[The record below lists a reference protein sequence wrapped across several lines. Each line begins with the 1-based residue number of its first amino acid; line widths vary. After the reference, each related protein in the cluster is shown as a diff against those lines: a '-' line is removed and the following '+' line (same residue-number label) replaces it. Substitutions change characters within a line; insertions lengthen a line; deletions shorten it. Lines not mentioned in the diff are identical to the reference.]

1 MSITWN
7 LDTEVRWKQ
16 SVLREAENKNG
27 RYPWNIFQTEKTEA
41 DLDDFTNSRLS
52 NRYLRNISTNIIK
65 ERYIEKINKLS

>member
-27 RYPWNIFQTEKTEA
+27 RYP
-41 DLDDFTNSRLS
+41 
-52 NRYLRNISTNIIK
+52 
-65 ERYIEKINKLS
+65 